1 MIKNVDVLHSSGLF
15 VFLNR
20 TQKINFQ
27 KLKRV
32 TIVECVNVK
41 NVINTDKKF
50 QFLLFVSFFMITFVK
65 S

>member
-15 VFLNR
+15 VISNR

-32 TIVECVNVK
+32 TIVECANVK